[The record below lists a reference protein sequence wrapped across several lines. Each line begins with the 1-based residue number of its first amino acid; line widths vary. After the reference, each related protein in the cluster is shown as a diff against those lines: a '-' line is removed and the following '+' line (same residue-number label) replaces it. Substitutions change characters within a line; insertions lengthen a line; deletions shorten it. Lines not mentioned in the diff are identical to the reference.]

1 MEDEEKNRLRAGW
14 SHHEESR
21 VHHSPGCRNDLASSS
36 VERLLSDDCIQD
48 LKLHIPDGW
57 GQQKHWVMATDHW
70 WGITH
75 FPCAKCLMLKEKGG
89 KKREVT
95 ELTLITER
103 AFPGAPLETLNN
115 AVFDWAEQRLV
126 HLQRGKQ
133 DIEGLDLKR
142 SSYGTGCAII

>member
-75 FPCAKCLMLKEKGG
+75 FLCAKCLMLPMLDFPVRGKEK
-89 KKREVT
+89 
-95 ELTLITER
+95 
-103 AFPGAPLETLNN
+103 
-115 AVFDWAEQRLV
+115 
-126 HLQRGKQ
+126 RG
-133 DIEGLDLKR
+133 DRTYAHHREGLPWCPTGNPEQCCLWLSRAAPCPPTEGKTRHRGVR
-142 SSYGTGCAII
+142 SKT